1 MKYIVSTAEELTA
14 KLEKQSIFINTIDGV
29 QMCIIK
35 YQIRSTDNKCYS
47 NSEYGKPKKAQV
59 GQGSSW
65 EETHKFGIKRRLLR
79 MV

>member
-14 KLEKQSIFINTIDGV
+14 KLEKQSIFINTINGV

-47 NSEYGKPKKAQV
+47 NSE
-59 GQGSSW
+59 
-65 EETHKFGIKRRLLR
+65 
-79 MV
+79 